1 MLFKAHPSTDIS
13 DGAGATSCHT
23 TIFFFFTVPGSG
35 ILVHHINNHP
45 SKKGRHNMEQIPAYI
60 LLGIMAGVLSGL
72 VGIGG
77 GIIIVPA
84 LVILFGFSQ
93 HTAQGTTIA
102 LMVPPIGILA
112 AWAYYTRGYVDLTAA
127 ALICAGFLFG
137 GYFGA
142 KLAISLPKFYL
153 QKIFG
158 IALLLISLKM
168 LFSK

>member
-1 MLFKAHPSTDIS
+1 
-13 DGAGATSCHT
+13 
-23 TIFFFFTVPGSG
+23 
-35 ILVHHINNHP
+35 
-45 SKKGRHNMEQIPAYI
+45 MEQIPAFI
-60 LLGIMAGVLSGL
+60 VLGILAGILSGL

-112 AWAYYTRGYVDLTAA
+112 AWAYYTQGCVDLKAA
-127 ALICAGFLFG
+127 AIICIGFLFG

-142 KLAISLPKFYL
+142 KLALTLPRFYL
-153 QKIFG
+153 EKIFG